1 MLIGEF
7 SKCAGI
13 SSRLI
18 RYYEDRKLLSPQ
30 RDKNGYR
37 IYTEANMKTLSLI
50 RMYLSLGIKT
60 EDAGRL
66 LSCESNSAR
75 NPLCPAASHIY
86 QNQLSDINHKI
97 EILLHARR
105 ILENKLSSH
114 ERKPKNDH

>member
-50 RMYLSLGIKT
+50 RMYLS
-60 EDAGRL
+60 
-66 LSCESNSAR
+66 
-75 NPLCPAASHIY
+75 
-86 QNQLSDINHKI
+86 
-97 EILLHARR
+97 
-105 ILENKLSSH
+105 
-114 ERKPKNDH
+114 